1 MIILQKQLLLKHPLK
16 NVWRLFFRSDWLT
29 KWLHYRSFSGSFT
42 AISEQSN
49 ETFSLES
56 VLAEVRNLGLQSCS
70 VGKKTT
76 VSQRFFWNCW
86 YFRKYCP
93 FWAPRNVSVVQRELK
108 GSKANSTTYVFL
120 TILQKFWCSYFKTS
134 SWNHLW
140 RSSVEF
146 YAADYSPVLY

>member
-16 NVWRLFFRSDWLT
+16 NVWRLIFRSVWLT

-42 AISEQSN
+42 TISEQSN